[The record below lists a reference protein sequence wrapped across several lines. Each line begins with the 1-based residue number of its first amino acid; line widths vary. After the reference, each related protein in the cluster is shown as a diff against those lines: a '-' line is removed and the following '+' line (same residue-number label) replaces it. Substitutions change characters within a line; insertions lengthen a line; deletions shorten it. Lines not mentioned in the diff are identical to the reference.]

1 MNRDTGRRPVGVL
14 RRYRDFQKFWKSAVT
29 GGETII
35 LFFCSFY
42 CLSGKIAVS
51 LLPNA
56 RLFLPWSKFH
66 SAMVEQ
72 NFLRG
77 GTKIYPVAE

>member
-1 MNRDTGRRPVGVL
+1 
-14 RRYRDFQKFWKSAVT
+14 VT
-29 GGETII
+29 AGETII

-51 LLPNA
+51 LLPNTK
-56 RLFLPWSKFH
+56 LFRHGVNSIPPWSKFH

-72 NFLRG
+72 NFLHG
-77 GTKIYPVAE
+77 GTKFTPWRNNLIEETAFSLCHREKGC

>member
-1 MNRDTGRRPVGVL
+1 
-14 RRYRDFQKFWKSAVT
+14 VT
-29 GGETII
+29 AGETII

-56 RLFLPWSKFH
+56 KLFRHGVNSIPPRWNRTFS
-66 SAMVEQ
+66 MVEQ
-72 NFLRG
+72 NLPRG
-77 GTKIYPVAE
+77 GTI